1 VNTLEGDQPTE
12 PTPEVEPEQ
21 EDTSPAERSDA
32 ADEASVAKRLVAE
45 QEDTSPAE
53 RSDAADEASV
63 AKRLVAE
70 PTQAAPPAPTP
81 APTPTAPTPTP
92 PTPTPPAA
100 RPGPVPGP
108 RPAPAQP
115 VAPVT
120 AGSADFGRVEDDGS
134 VYVRTAEGDRLVG
147 QVPDV
152 SREEALAFFTRKY
165 DELAFEVELLE
176 RRVTSGAMTPED
188 AAASVRQVQGTLVE
202 AKAVGDL
209 ASLRARLDVLTATIA
224 EQRELKKAERARKLE
239 EAKGHKERI
248 AAEAEKLSAGSDWRN
263 GANRMRDL
271 LDEWKALPRLDKT
284 LDDTLWRRF
293 STARTTYT
301 RRRKAHFAELNEK
314 RDGAKVVKERL
325 VKEAEALANST
336 DWGATASTYR
346 QLMQQW
352 KAAGPAPKGVDD
364 QLWKR
369 FRAAQDTFFGARDAA
384 SAAVDAEFAENAT
397 KKDALLVEA
406 EALLPITDLSAAKA
420 AFRDI
425 AERWDAAGKVP
436 RERMKELEGRI
447 RKVEQAIRGVE
458 DEAWRRSNPEARA
471 RAADTVAQLEASI
484 ADLRTKREKATAAGN
499 DKKASEHAAAIEA
512 RESWLTEARKA
523 LDEFS
528 G

>member
-1 VNTLEGDQPTE
+1 MTEG
-12 PTPEVEPEQ
+12 
-21 EDTSPAERSDA
+21 A
-32 ADEASVAKRLVAE
+32 
-45 QEDTSPAE
+45 
-53 RSDAADEASV
+53 
-63 AKRLVAE
+63 
-70 PTQAAPPAPTP
+70 
-81 APTPTAPTPTP
+81 
-92 PTPTPPAA
+92 
-100 RPGPVPGP
+100 
-108 RPAPAQP
+108 
-115 VAPVT
+115 
-120 AGSADFGRVEDDGS
+120 ADFGRVEEDGS
-134 VYVRTAEGDRLVG
+134 VYVKTADGERLVG

-152 SREEALAFFTRKY
+152 SPEEAMAFFTRKF

-176 RRVTSGAMTPED
+176 RRVQAGAMSPED
-188 AAASVRQVQGTLVE
+188 AASSVKQVKESLSD

-209 ASLRARLDVLTATIA
+209 ASLVARLDALTATIE
-224 EQRELKKAERARKLE
+224 EQREKKRAERAKRVE
-239 EAKGHKERI
+239 EAKGEKERI
-248 AAEAEKLSAGSDWRN
+248 SAEAETLASGNDWRN
-263 GANRMRDL
+263 GANRLRDL
-271 LDEWKALPRLDKT
+271 LEEWKSLPRLDKN

-314 RDGAKVVKERL
+314 RDGARVIKERL

-336 DWGATASTYR
+336 DWGGTSSTYR

-384 SAAVDAEFAENAT
+384 SAAQDAEFAENAT
-397 KKDALLVEA
+397 KKEAILAEA
-406 EALLPITDLSAAKA
+406 EALLPVTDLAAAKS
-420 AFRDI
+420 AFRII
-425 AERWDAAGKVP
+425 AEKWDAAGKVP

-484 ADLRTKREKATAAGN
+484 ADLKAKHEKAVAAGN
-499 DKKASEHAAAIEA
+499 DKKAAEHAAAIEA
-512 RESWLTEARKA
+512 RESWLTEAQKA